1 MNGPQ
6 DQADPIHIVSIA
18 TLFPDATRPNF
29 GIFVERSLAALARQ
43 PGVRLTIIAPLGMPP
58 WPLSL
63 HPRYAALRRLPLRE
77 QWHGLTVLR
86 PRFTLLPKVGGRLNA
101 AAIARAVLPIIRR
114 LQRDGRV
121 DVLDAQ
127 FFHPDGPATHR
138 LATTL
143 GLPFSVK
150 ARGADISLWTHR
162 PDTGPA
168 ILAAARAATGLL
180 AVGQALREDMV
191 TAGMPADKIIVH
203 YTGVDAARFRLMDRE
218 AARRE
223 WQVPDSAQLLLTV
236 GALIP
241 RKGQSLVLEAM
252 RDLPETVH
260 YYMAGGGDDAGRL
273 RSMAAALGLADRV
286 RQLGPVPNDML
297 PSLYAAAD
305 LMVLPSASEGLANA
319 WVEAQACGVPLV
331 LSDIPPAHE
340 MIDSPD
346 AGAIAAAE
354 PAALAAAIR
363 AVLARPIDREA
374 LSARTHARFN
384 WERNGSELAAHL
396 RQLVDRHAGAR

>member
-1 MNGPQ
+1 MNGPE
-6 DQADPIHIVSIA
+6 DQTDPLSIVSIA

-43 PGVRLTIIAPLGMPP
+43 PGIRLTIIAPVGLPP

-63 HPRYAALRRLPLRE
+63 HKRYAALRRLPLRE
-77 QWHGLTVLR
+77 EWHGLTVLR
-86 PRFTLLPKVGGRLNA
+86 PRFTLLPKVGGRFNA
-101 AAIARAVLPIIRR
+101 AAIARAVLPIARHLKQEGR
-114 LQRDGRV
+114 L

-138 LATTL
+138 LAQAL
-143 GLPFSVK
+143 NLPFSVK

-180 AVGQALREDMV
+180 SVGQALKADMV
-191 TAGMPADKIIVH
+191 AAGMPGDKIRVH
-203 YTGVDAARFRLMDRE
+203 YTGLDASRFRLMDRA

-223 WQVPDSAQLLLTV
+223 WDVPESAQLLLTV

-252 RDLPETVH
+252 RELPDNL
-260 YYMAGGGDDAGRL
+260 YYLMAGGGNDAARL
-273 RSMAAALGLADRV
+273 KSMAVAFGLSDRV

-340 MIDSPD
+340 MIDTPD

-354 PAALAAAIR
+354 PMALAACIR
-363 AVLARPIDREA
+363 TVLARPIDRAA

-384 WERNGSELAAHL
+384 WDRNGHELADHL
-396 RQLVDRHAGAR
+396 RQLAKGPG